1 MRKISND
8 PLQIAQGLNT
18 QIYWHHFF
26 NNHDIDRIVEYCES
40 FELQNSTV
48 SQDNPNIDKAIRI
61 SQVNFHNRNDDN
73 AWIFDQLNFGV
84 EDINNNFFNFDLYGY
99 DYFQYSQYKAEEA
112 GKYDFHMDI
121 FTNEESF
128 KMPLTRKLSLVL
140 LLSEPGIDFE
150 GGEFQINTS
159 TESKLETLEMR
170 KGTLVAF
177 PSFIIHRVLPV
188 TKGTRK
194 SLVLW
199 VEGPKFK

>member
-8 PLQIAQGLNT
+8 PVQIAQGLNT
-18 QIYWHHFF
+18 QIYWHHFL

-48 SQDNPNIDKAIRI
+48 SQDNPNINKAIRI
-61 SQVNFHNRNDDN
+61 SQVSFHNRNDDN
-73 AWIFDQLNFGV
+73 GWIFDQLNFGI
-84 EDINNNFFNFDLYGY
+84 EDINNKFFNFDLYGY

-121 FTNEESF
+121 FTNEESL
-128 KMPLTRKLSLVL
+128 KTSLTRKLSLVL

-159 TESKLETLEMR
+159 AESKLETLEMR
-170 KGTLVAF
+170 KGTLIAF

-188 TKGTRK
+188 TKGIRK